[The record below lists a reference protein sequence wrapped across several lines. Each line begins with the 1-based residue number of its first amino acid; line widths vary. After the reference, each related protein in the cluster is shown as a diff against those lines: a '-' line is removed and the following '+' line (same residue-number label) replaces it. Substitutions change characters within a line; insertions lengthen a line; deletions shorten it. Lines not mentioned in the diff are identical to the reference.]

1 MCITSITCTFE
12 QKSTMKIKSWISA
25 FRLRTLPLSMSGI
38 ILGSFLAKEHG
49 DWNVSVFIFALLT
62 TLFFQV
68 LSNLANDLGDSQ
80 KGTDNEHR
88 VGPMRAVQS
97 GEISHFQMKIAVVV
111 FTILS
116 LLSAAYLIKISSV
129 GMDQEMILIYG
140 VLAIMSIAAAV
151 MYTVGKRAYGYNGFG
166 DLFVFIFFGLVSVL
180 GSYTL
185 YTKQFDLEVVFPAI
199 TIGLLST
206 AVLNLNNMRDRIN
219 DSNAGKNTIVVKIGK
234 DRAKKYH
241 FFLVLTAIVSLIF
254 AISHFGYYQYVF
266 LLPVGF
272 LSAHLKMVIATQE
285 EKDFDPELKKVALT
299 TFGISILYAILSFIH

>member
-1 MCITSITCTFE
+1 
-12 QKSTMKIKSWISA
+12 MKIKSWISA
-25 FRLRTLPLSMSGI
+25 FRLRTLPLSLSGI
-38 ILGSFLAKEHG
+38 ILGSFVAKEHG
-49 DWNVSVFIFALLT
+49 YWDLSIFIFALLT

-97 GEISHFQMKIAVVV
+97 GEISQFQMKIAVII

-116 LLSAAYLIKISSV
+116 LLSAAYLIKISAV
-129 GMDQEMILIYG
+129 GMQQEMIFTYG
-140 VLAIMSIAAAV
+140 VLAILSIAAAV
-151 MYTVGKRAYGYNGFG
+151 MYTIGKRAYGYNGFG

-185 YTKQFDLEVVFPAI
+185 YTKQFDLYVVFPAV
-199 TIGLLST
+199 TIGMLST

-219 DSNAGKNTIVVKIGK
+219 DANAGKNTIVVKLGK

-241 FFLVLTAIVSLIF
+241 LFLVLTAIVSLIF
-254 AISHFGYYQYVF
+254 SISHFGFYQYIF

-272 LSAHLKMVIATQE
+272 LSAHLKKVLATQV

-299 TFGISILYAILSFIH
+299 TFGISILYAIITFTN